1 MKIIIALLIFA
12 LSFIAYLPTWAQF
25 KQIAESATFADPK
38 DGSLAIVQMKSGNTF
53 YLHLTSKEGID
64 LRIYDATHK
73 EKVSAIV
80 IPSFGKLRAGTIDA
94 FFEVKNDIVLF
105 VSEYE
110 DNAPKLYRLIFDGN
124 TGKLKEDKLLVEPKR
139 RSGLL
144 APSVMDVFNI
154 KKNAAGENYV
164 VEVFHIYEDDRNKRI
179 EIIQYGDDNNET
191 NRNFLTTGND
201 DDYKFFVYIDMCVI
215 DENKVNIILYNRK
228 DKFFNTTIKEKMVM
242 ACIDKKSNKINY
254 INIDLPEGIKFSNC
268 ITQYNAKTKKIYLIL
283 RELNKRDR
291 NNYDNYLVKINT
303 ETNRMETKL
312 LIDSDEKLDEEY
324 KKTFSLKRNYLGM
337 LHSFLVNEDDSY
349 TVIYE
354 EKFSRTT
361 QVGSYTYGDEYTGKI
376 MILNYNNNGEVLSGY
391 VVPKLY
397 NVNSTGLYKSFLY
410 INAGKNKYIAIND
423 TERNNEVK
431 KDKFVEV
438 NEVNKCDA
446 FLYPLRGNELVPKR
460 DYIFGSGE
468 TGNNIASFRV
478 SDYNKITNT
487 LVTLKLNKKTP
498 TDNAATLVWMQPL

>member
-215 DENKVNIILYNRK
+215 DENKVNMN
-228 DKFFNTTIKEKMVM
+228 
-242 ACIDKKSNKINY
+242 
-254 INIDLPEGIKFSNC
+254 
-268 ITQYNAKTKKIYLIL
+268 
-283 RELNKRDR
+283 
-291 NNYDNYLVKINT
+291 
-303 ETNRMETKL
+303 
-312 LIDSDEKLDEEY
+312 
-324 KKTFSLKRNYLGM
+324 
-337 LHSFLVNEDDSY
+337 SY
-349 TVIYE
+349 E
-354 EKFSRTT
+354 
-361 QVGSYTYGDEYTGKI
+361 
-376 MILNYNNNGEVLSGY
+376 ILNL
-391 VVPKLY
+391 
-397 NVNSTGLYKSFLY
+397 F
-410 INAGKNKYIAIND
+410 I
-423 TERNNEVK
+423 
-431 KDKFVEV
+431 
-438 NEVNKCDA
+438 
-446 FLYPLRGNELVPKR
+446 
-460 DYIFGSGE
+460 
-468 TGNNIASFRV
+468 
-478 SDYNKITNT
+478 
-487 LVTLKLNKKTP
+487 
-498 TDNAATLVWMQPL
+498 